1 MQTALSCQ
9 IMDYGGVE
17 FRYFFVFSRCV
28 CDMKLK
34 NDMLKKLMLV
44 VNWVRN
50 HKYLSVTIVFLAIVL
65 VFDDNNMFRHIEN
78 QTAISELEDEI
89 AQMKRDSTEIMLK
102 QAELDGNGDVMA
114 VEKLARDRYG
124 MHKSNEDVFIMVEE
138 NEND

>member
-1 MQTALSCQ
+1 M
-9 IMDYGGVE
+9 E

-44 VNWVRN
+44 VNRVRN

>member
-1 MQTALSCQ
+1 M
-9 IMDYGGVE
+9 E

-28 CDMKLK
+28 CDMKQK

>member
-1 MQTALSCQ
+1 
-9 IMDYGGVE
+9 
-17 FRYFFVFSRCV
+17 
-28 CDMKLK
+28 MKLK

-102 QAELDGNGDVMA
+102 QAELDGNGDVTA

>member
-1 MQTALSCQ
+1 M
-9 IMDYGGVE
+9 E
-17 FRYFFVFSRCV
+17 FRYFFVFSQCV

>member
-1 MQTALSCQ
+1 
-9 IMDYGGVE
+9 MDFFKIGISDCGGVE

>member
-1 MQTALSCQ
+1 M
-9 IMDYGGVE
+9 E

>member
-1 MQTALSCQ
+1 M
-9 IMDYGGVE
+9 E

-102 QAELDGNGDVMA
+102 QDELDVNGDVMA
-114 VEKLARDRYG
+114 VEKLARDWYG

>member
-1 MQTALSCQ
+1 MSEIGISNC
-9 IMDYGGVE
+9 GGVE

>member
-1 MQTALSCQ
+1 M
-9 IMDYGGVE
+9 E

-102 QAELDGNGDVMA
+102 QAELDGNGDVTA